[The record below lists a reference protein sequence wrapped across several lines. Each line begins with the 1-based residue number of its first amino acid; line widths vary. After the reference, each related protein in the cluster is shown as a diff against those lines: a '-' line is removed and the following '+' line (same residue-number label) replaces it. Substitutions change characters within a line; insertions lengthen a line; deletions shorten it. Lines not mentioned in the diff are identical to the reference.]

1 MPINA
6 YDFIRVAKSGIAER
20 NDEPSYRNA
29 VSRAYYSIYHSASS
43 LVLSKRIPKYNGK
56 ETPYVK
62 GGTHCKLAYYLT
74 DQENNKEQFD
84 RDDMSVIAVKL
95 KMTKTLRTTA
105 DYYLNRTVTAEDA
118 DYMIMQAEGI
128 LEKVEEMHKSKEVA

>member
-6 YDFIRVAKSGIAER
+6 YDFIRIARLGLKECC
-20 NDEPSYRNA
+20 DEAGYRNA

-43 LVLSKRIPKYNGK
+43 LVSSRQIPKYNGK
-56 ETPYVK
+56 GTPNVM
-62 GGTHCKLAYYLT
+62 GGTHRKLAYYLT
-74 DQENNKEQFD
+74 DNENNKEPFN

-105 DYYLNRTVTAEDA
+105 DYHLTRTVTAEDA
-118 DYMIMQAEGI
+118 DYMIMEAEGI
-128 LEKVEEMHKSKEVA
+128 FEKVKAMHESQEVA